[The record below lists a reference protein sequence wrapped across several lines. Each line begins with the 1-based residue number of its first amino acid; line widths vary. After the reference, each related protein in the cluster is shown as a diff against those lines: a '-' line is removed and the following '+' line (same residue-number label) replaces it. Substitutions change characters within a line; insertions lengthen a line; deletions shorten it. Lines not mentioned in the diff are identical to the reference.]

1 MEKKRYAQVGI
12 GGRAIMYYTAIAK
25 DFNEYA
31 ELVGFCDIN
40 KKRMEYANRRL
51 VNQLGYH
58 AVPMYGADEFEKMIE
73 ETKPDVV
80 IVTSIDRTHH
90 RYIIKAM

>member
-1 MEKKRYAQVGI
+1 MEKKRYAHVGI

-40 KKRMEYANRRL
+40 RLGIDTRR
-51 VNQLGYH
+51 
-58 AVPMYGADEFEKMIE
+58 
-73 ETKPDVV
+73 
-80 IVTSIDRTHH
+80 
-90 RYIIKAM
+90 